1 MEGRRM
7 TSTTLGKPIAIFDF
21 DGTFVRSSLLI
32 EIVRGLVREGVFPRL
47 AEREIEAA
55 YRAWRER
62 QGTYKDYLMK
72 VVEVFYCRIRG
83 CSVRDVEYVGQ
94 LVAEEQRDQVYVFT
108 RGLVQRYR
116 DTHHLAAIT
125 GSPDVIAKP
134 FAEAWGF
141 VRVYA
146 SNLVAQDGVYT
157 GERDPPMDAAVDI
170 SEFKRGLLRLAM
182 EELGATTT
190 GSVGVGDTES
200 DIPLLEMVETPIA
213 FNPNLHLARAA
224 IAHGWE
230 MVYERKDAIIH
241 LKDGRYMIE
250 GL

>member
-1 MEGRRM
+1 MNA
-7 TSTTLGKPIAIFDF
+7 KPIAIFDF

-32 EIVRGLVREGVFPRL
+32 ELVRGLVREGVFPRL

-72 VVEVFYCRIRG
+72 VVEVFYRRIRG

-94 LVAEEQRDQVYVFT
+94 MIAEEQRDQVYVFT

-116 DTHHLAAIT
+116 GTHHLAAIT
-125 GSPDVIAKP
+125 GSPDAIAKP
-134 FAEAWGF
+134 FADAWGF
-141 VRVYA
+141 ARVYA
-146 SNLVAQDGVYT
+146 SNLVAKGSLYT
-157 GERDPPMDAAVDI
+157 GDRDPPMDASVDI
-170 SEFKRGLLRLAM
+170 SEFKRGLLRQAM
-182 EELGATTT
+182 DDLGAVRE
-190 GSVGVGDTES
+190 GSIGVGDTES
-200 DIPLLEMVETPIA
+200 DIPLLEMVEMPIA

-224 IAHGWE
+224 RARGWE

-241 LKDGRYMIE
+241 LKDDGRYEIE
-250 GL
+250 NL